1 MDSFSFKDLQ
11 VWQRSLQFADKV
23 IHLTEQLNTQQR
35 HYRLIE
41 QIEAASAS
49 VAQNIAEGKGRY
61 SSKEFKQFLY
71 YARGSLYE
79 TVTLINLFALRDW
92 ITQVQQEELEEEAAE
107 IGKMLNGLIN
117 SIKVG

>member
-1 MDSFSFKDLQ
+1 MNSSFKDLL
-11 VWQRSLQFADKV
+11 VWQKSLQFADKV
-23 IHLTEQLNTQQR
+23 IARTETLDTNAK

-49 VAQNIAEGKGRY
+49 VPQNIAEGKGRFHP
-61 SSKEFKQFLY
+61 KEFRQFLF

-79 TVTLINLFALRDW
+79 TITLLHLFAMRKW
-92 ITQVQQEELEEEAAE
+92 ITNSELETFEQEANE

-117 SIKVG
+117 SIKY